1 MGTFSTLILHSHS
14 MSNLSDTTR
23 DILDVMWFDH
33 FETVADKRSLAADIL
48 RELINQLQYDISDW
62 MESTDHMV
70 IDVRDI
76 LKIIA
81 ELEQLND

>member
-1 MGTFSTLILHSHS
+1 
-14 MSNLSDTTR
+14 MSNLSLQAQ

-48 RELINQLQYDISDW
+48 RVVINQLQYDTSDW
-62 MESTDHMV
+62 MESTNHMV

-76 LKIIA
+76 LKIIE
-81 ELEQLND
+81 ELEQF

>member
-1 MGTFSTLILHSHS
+1 
-14 MSNLSDTTR
+14 MSSLFDIAQ

-48 RELINQLQYDISDW
+48 RVVINQLQYDTSDW
-62 MESTDHMV
+62 MESTNHMV

-76 LKIIA
+76 LKIVE
-81 ELEQLND
+81 ELEQF